1 MVEYSI
7 WFKKNEV
14 ILDHLYYTLLNIC
27 CKNKFNINDNEK
39 CYNYFL
45 KMMYNQ
51 SNKTII
57 NKELFSEYFEIS
69 YLDENY
75 IKE

>member
-1 MVEYSI
+1 MVEYSL
-7 WFKKNEV
+7 WCKKNEV
-14 ILDHLYYTLLNIC
+14 ILEHLYYTLLNIC
-27 CKNKFNINDNEK
+27 YKNKFVINNNEK

-51 SNKTII
+51 SNKII
-57 NKELFSEYFEIS
+57 IDKELFSEYFEINS
-69 YLDENY
+69 LDENY

>member
-1 MVEYSI
+1 MVEYSL
-7 WFKKNEV
+7 WCKKNEV
-14 ILDHLYYTLLNIC
+14 ILEYLYYTLLNIC
-27 CKNKFNINDNEK
+27 HKNKFVINDNEK

-51 SNKTII
+51 SNKII
-57 NKELFSEYFEIS
+57 IDKELFSEYFEINS
-69 YLDENY
+69 LDENY